1 MRFIL
6 FISFILFLSCSNN
19 NENLKNNEHSPYESI
34 SSDLNQTLNHSG
46 QNRSYLLYIPDSYV
60 DSIKY
65 PILMNFHGG
74 GGDAQSQLYI
84 SDMRS
89 LANTE
94 NFILVYPNGSDNIES
109 GGRIWNTL
117 LPSDFNKTDA
127 DDFGFIAAIIDDIDS
142 NFNIDTTRVYATG
155 YSNGGGFAY
164 SLACYLSNKIAA
176 VAPVSGLMWDEAVEQ
191 CNPTHPT
198 SLISFNGTSDF
209 ERPYNGMDY
218 MSSVNEILNYW
229 VEFNDTDS
237 IPIITSFQSSGLET
251 EHYIYESG
259 LNNVSIEHYKF
270 INGGHHWFEMDNDG
284 LNIDEIIWNFV
295 SKYDLNGLIE

>member
-1 MRFIL
+1 
-6 FISFILFLSCSNN
+6 
-19 NENLKNNEHSPYESI
+19 
-34 SSDLNQTLNHSG
+34 
-46 QNRSYLLYIPDSYV
+46 
-60 DSIKY
+60 
-65 PILMNFHGG
+65 
-74 GGDAQSQLYI
+74 
-84 SDMRS
+84 
-89 LANTE
+89 
-94 NFILVYPNGSDNIES
+94 
-109 GGRIWNTL
+109 
-117 LPSDFNKTDA
+117 
-127 DDFGFIAAIIDDIDS
+127 
-142 NFNIDTTRVYATG
+142 
-155 YSNGGGFAY
+155 
-164 SLACYLSNKIAA
+164 
-176 VAPVSGLMWDEAVEQ
+176 MWDEAVEQ

-270 INGGHHWFEMDNDG
+270 INGGHHWFEMDDDG

>member
-1 MRFIL
+1 M
-6 FISFILFLSCSNN
+6 N
-19 NENLKNNEHSPYESI
+19 
-34 SSDLNQTLNHSG
+34 LNQLEENIISKKTFLCLGLDTDIDKIPKH
-46 QNRSYLLYIPDSYV
+46 LLAKDDPV
-60 DSIKY
+60 
-65 PILMNFHGG
+65 F
-74 GGDAQSQLYI
+74 Q
-84 SDMRS
+84 
-89 LANTE
+89 
-94 NFILVYPNGSDNIES
+94 
-109 GGRIWNTL
+109 
-117 LPSDFNKTDA
+117 FNKLLVD
-127 DDFGFIAAIIDDIDS
+127 
-142 NFNIDTTRVYATG
+142 R
-155 YSNGGGFAY
+155 
-164 SLACYLSNKIAA
+164 LSNKIAA

-284 LNIDEIIWNFV
+284 INIDEIIWNFV